1 MNKPASPAEPT
12 DAPQLTVT
20 AKPRSTIPP
29 GHNVMSFLAH
39 RLNQV
44 CLGFHAEIWDP
55 EDLSRVEYATLT
67 NLHAAPGIDQQAL
80 ADRLGVDKATTS
92 QAVDRLVRR
101 GLLDRR
107 PDGANRRANILH
119 LTPEGRGLRERL
131 GPHARAANARIM
143 APLAPEER
151 EKLIEFMT
159 RIVEAHGS
167 YARPGHNRRRP
178 RPRKPPA

>member
-1 MNKPASPAEPT
+1 M
-12 DAPQLTVT
+12 L
-20 AKPRSTIPP
+20 
-29 GHNVMSFLAH
+29 GFLAH
-39 RLNQV
+39 KLNQV

-67 NLHAAPGIDQQAL
+67 NLHAAPGIDQQTL
-80 ADRLGVDKATTS
+80 ADRLSVDKATTS
-92 QAVDRLVRR
+92 QAVERLVRR
-101 GLLDRR
+101 GLVNRQ
-107 PDGANRRANILH
+107 PDAANRRANVLH
-119 LTPEGRGLRERL
+119 LTAEGRELRERL
-131 GPHARAANARIM
+131 GPHARAANQRIM

-167 YARPGHNRRRP
+167 YARPGHNRRPP